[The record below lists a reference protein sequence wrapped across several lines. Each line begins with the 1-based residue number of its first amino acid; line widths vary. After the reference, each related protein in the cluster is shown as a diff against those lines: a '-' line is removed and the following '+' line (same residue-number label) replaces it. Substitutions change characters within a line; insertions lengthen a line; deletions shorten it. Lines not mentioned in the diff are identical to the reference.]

1 MYSYERLDEKITI
14 KLSSETKKLFDELF
28 QDFVKRYGDEIKR
41 KKKKKKIVTKN
52 DFLLFLLN
60 LYIRETRRGAVR
72 FV

>member
-1 MYSYERLDEKITI
+1 MYFNERLDVKVTLR
-14 KLSSETKKLFDELF
+14 LSSETKKLFDELF
-28 QDFVKRYGDEIKR
+28 QDFVKRYGNEIKM

-60 LYIRETRRGAVR
+60 LYLKETQRGALR